1 MFRTERKGYTPRM
14 NDPTPYLDVN
24 AVLHDFLTRVRTVLG
39 ERFRGM
45 YLSGSL
51 ALGGFSPHSS
61 DIDFVVVTDADLPD
75 DRFLALQAMHA
86 RFNADGSP
94 WATEVEAAYIPQDA
108 LRRYDP
114 ARARH
119 PHMERGADEIL
130 KMDQLGSDWIVQ
142 RFILREHG
150 VVIAG
155 PDPRTLIDPISPE
168 DLRRSV
174 VTLMHTWWGP
184 MRHDT
189 SRLELHDIGYQ
200 PYAVLTMCRILYTL
214 DSGAVVSKPLAARWA
229 QEALDGRWV
238 GLIERALAWRKDRR
252 NAAPGDDV
260 KETLD
265 LIRYTL
271 QRCQQLRL
279 PPSPT
284 GMQGS
289 TDNP

>member
-1 MFRTERKGYTPRM
+1 MERKRYTPGMSRPLH
-14 NDPTPYLDVN
+14 PTPHPDVN
-24 AVLHDFLTRVRTVLG
+24 AVLHDFLAHIRTILE
-39 ERFRGM
+39 ERFRGV

-51 ALGGFSPHSS
+51 ALGDFSPHSS
-61 DIDFVVVTDADLPD
+61 DIDFVVVTNVDLPD

-86 RFNADGSP
+86 RFNASDSP
-94 WATEVEAAYIPQDA
+94 WATEVEAAYIPLDD

-114 ARARH
+114 AHARH
-119 PHMERGADEIL
+119 PHMERGAGETL
-130 KMDQLGSDWIVQ
+130 KMDHLGSDWIVQ

-168 DLRRSV
+168 DLRQSV

-184 MRHDT
+184 MCHDT

-214 DSGAVVSKPLAARWA
+214 DSGVVASKPHAARWA
-229 QEALDGRWV
+229 EEVLDARWA
-238 GLIERALAWRKDRR
+238 GLIERALAWRKDRP

-260 KETLD
+260 NGTLA
-265 LIRYTL
+265 LIQYTL

-279 PPSPT
+279 SPSPSGT
-284 GMQGS
+284 QGS
-289 TDNP
+289 ANNG